1 VEGFRLPLSDF
12 KEIINMNRK
21 KLKVE
26 GIIPALV
33 TPMND
38 DESINESG
46 LRTIIDHVI
55 KGGVHGIFVCGS
67 QGESFSLTNE
77 EKKRVIATSIEAS
90 AGRVPIYAG
99 TGTIT
104 TAQSV
109 QLTKMARELGAD
121 AVSVTTP
128 YFIKPS
134 PKELVDHYKAISE
147 AAEDM
152 PIILYSNPTRTGVII
167 DVDTVVKLAKL
178 DNVVGM
184 KDSSADIVQTT
195 AYIEATKGMDFSIL
209 VGNDACIFVALI
221 SGGKGAVAATSNAA
235 PALVV
240 GIYNAVKS
248 GDIDKARELQFE
260 LLPIRRAFSMGTFP
274 VVIKEA
280 LNLMGLP
287 AGPARRPIQ
296 GLPPDKKAELK
307 RVLANAGLLNG

>member
-1 VEGFRLPLSDF
+1 MF
-12 KEIINMNRK
+12 MNK
-21 KLKVE
+21 KLKIE

-38 DESINESG
+38 DESVSEKG

-55 KGGVHGIFVCGS
+55 KGGVHGIFVSGS
-67 QGESFSLTNE
+67 QGESFSLTIE
-77 EKKRVIATSIEAS
+77 EKKQVIATSIEAS

-128 YFIKPS
+128 YFIKPNQ
-134 PKELVDHYKAISE
+134 KELIDHYKAISD
-147 AAEDM
+147 AAGEM
-152 PIILYSNPTRTGVII
+152 PVLLYSNPTRTGVMIE
-167 DVDTVVKLAKL
+167 VATVMELAKL

-195 AYIEATKGMDFSIL
+195 SYIEATRGMDFSVL
-209 VGNDACIFVALI
+209 VGNDASIFVALI
-221 SGGKGAVAATSNAA
+221 SGAKGAVAATANVASK
-235 PALVV
+235 LIV
-240 GIYNAVKS
+240 GIYDAVKA
-248 GDIDKARELQFE
+248 GDIDRARDLQYQ
-260 LLPIRRAFSMGTFP
+260 LLPIRRAFTFGTFP

-280 LNLMGLP
+280 LNLIGLP

-296 GLPPDKKAELK
+296 PLPSDKREELK
-307 RVLANAGLLNG
+307 RVLSNAGLLK

>member
-1 VEGFRLPLSDF
+1 
-12 KEIINMNRK
+12 MNK
-21 KLKVE
+21 KLKIE

-38 DESINESG
+38 DESVSEKG

-55 KGGVHGIFVCGS
+55 KGGVHGIFVSGS
-67 QGESFSLTNE
+67 QGESFSLTIE
-77 EKKRVIATSIEAS
+77 EKKQVIATSIEAS

-121 AVSVTTP
+121 SVTTP
-128 YFIKPS
+128 YFIKPNQ
-134 PKELVDHYKAISE
+134 KELIDHYKAISD
-147 AAEDM
+147 AAGEM
-152 PIILYSNPTRTGVII
+152 PVLLYSNPTRTGVMIE
-167 DVDTVVKLAKL
+167 VATVMELAKL

-195 AYIEATKGMDFSIL
+195 SYIEATRGMDFSVL
-209 VGNDACIFVALI
+209 VGNDASIFVALI
-221 SGGKGAVAATSNAA
+221 SGAKGAVAATANVASK
-235 PALVV
+235 LIV
-240 GIYNAVKS
+240 GIYDAVKA
-248 GDIDKARELQFE
+248 GDIDRARDLQYQ
-260 LLPIRRAFSMGTFP
+260 LLPIRRAFTFGTFP

-280 LNLMGLP
+280 LNLIGLP

-296 GLPPDKKAELK
+296 PLPSDKREELK
-307 RVLANAGLLNG
+307 RVLSNAGLLK